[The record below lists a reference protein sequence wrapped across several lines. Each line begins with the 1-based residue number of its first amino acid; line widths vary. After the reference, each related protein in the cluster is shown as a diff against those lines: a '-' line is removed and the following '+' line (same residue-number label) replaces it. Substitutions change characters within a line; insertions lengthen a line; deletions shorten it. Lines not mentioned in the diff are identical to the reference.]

1 MSAQSDTLR
10 FAAAIWLHDLH
21 EASPFK
27 VTATSIKRA
36 VQELRADLRR
46 TDKHRPWEYEGCT
59 VSDADE
65 IIRLASVMAKWE
77 AAALTETRRLLRE
90 QVRLRRLTKVH
101 PRERMR

>member
-1 MSAQSDTLR
+1 MRAQSDTLR

-36 VQELRADLRR
+36 VQELCADLRR
-46 TDKHRPWEYEGCT
+46 TDKHRPREYEGCT

-65 IIRLASVMAKWE
+65 IIRLVAEMAKWE
-77 AAALTETRRLLRE
+77 AAALTETRRLTR
-90 QVRLRRLTKVH
+90 VY
-101 PRERMR
+101 PRERVT